1 MHKNTVSQRAKQTKI
16 APLDS
21 SASHSTSV
29 DSVVFPKP
37 KHVTSAAS
45 LDVQRANSV
54 IKSRRSALLLRR
66 SVAHVSMITNVVQVI
81 DALHSAES
89 RTPFACPNAQK
100 VRLATQEGVATRLMD
115 STFAFLSVMN
125 AALVQRAKELVETT
139 YVAAK
144 SRSVSQKRLAFNAS
158 TQVIATRIA
167 PVKTTHVS
175 ALMTCAVDA

>member
-1 MHKNTVSQRAKQTKI
+1 
-16 APLDS
+16 
-21 SASHSTSV
+21 
-29 DSVVFPKP
+29 
-37 KHVTSAAS
+37 
-45 LDVQRANSV
+45 
-54 IKSRRSALLLRR
+54 
-66 SVAHVSMITNVVQVI
+66 MITNVVQVI

-144 SRSVSQKRLAFNAS
+144 NRSVSRTRLAFNAS

-167 PVKTTHVS
+167 PVRTTHVS